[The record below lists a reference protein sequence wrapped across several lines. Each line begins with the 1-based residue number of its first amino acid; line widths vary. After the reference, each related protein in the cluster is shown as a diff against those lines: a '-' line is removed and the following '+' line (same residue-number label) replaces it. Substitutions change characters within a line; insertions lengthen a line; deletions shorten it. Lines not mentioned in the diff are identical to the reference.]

1 MFSLRHEEEKVFHS
15 PAMSLCVR
23 CSFQKNEGKKNC
35 AIFLLLFREHISAL
49 PLAAAVAV
57 LTFSDLG
64 DEVAVVI
71 ADPVR
76 M

>member
-1 MFSLRHEEEKVFHS
+1 MSGVSFRKMKEKK
-15 PAMSLCVR
+15 LCN
-23 CSFQKNEGKKNC
+23 F
-35 AIFLLLFREHISAL
+35 FLFREHIRAL
-49 PLAAAVAV
+49 PLATAVAV

>member
-1 MFSLRHEEEKVFHS
+1 M
-15 PAMSLCVR
+15 PWT
-23 CSFQKNEGKKNC
+23 
-35 AIFLLLFREHISAL
+35 
-49 PLAAAVAV
+49 AAGAV
-57 LTFSDLG
+57 LLFSDLG